1 MRELLF
7 GGILYLTGVAI
18 VLVIRPRLLF
28 KDNGDWKE
36 FGIGRNPSTHTW
48 MPFWLFCIFW
58 ALISYSITYVL
69 LKLINGNSNT
79 IPNSNLFEQEFQS
92 VNSNNSLPKQSKT
105 RGLRRASRVPPV
117 GNQGYYVLNQE
128 ATARNGIPHYRY
140 IGGGN
145 GSNMSL
151 PPLNAYGGGLVYY

>member
-18 VLVIRPRLLF
+18 ILVIRPRLLF

-69 LKLINGNSNT
+69 LKLINGSSNT
-79 IPNSNLFEQEFQS
+79 IPNSNLFEQEIQS
-92 VNSNNSLPKQSKT
+92 VNSNNSIPKQTKT

-128 ATARNGIPHYRY
+128 ATARNGIPHYRF
-140 IGGGN
+140 IGGSPQGIQVPSYMN
-145 GSNMSL
+145 G
-151 PPLNAYGGGLVYY
+151 GGGLVYY